1 MLRKSLYTPV
11 DTLIYDL
18 EDSVAPTQKEN
29 AQLSLTDFLSIHHL
43 PESLE
48 IAVRVNEVSRSM
60 VWGDV
65 RAAFSTSRV
74 TTLVVPK
81 VHGVSVLNDLSS
93 IIRKLRSDSSF
104 PPIRIIAS
112 IESAKAIQNIYN
124 IAGWKDNQAYV
135 SALLIA
141 QTLPSNGPAPD
152 SSFYTLA
159 LMLSTQQR
167 RGAYKQSTWY
177 AWTTKIWRILPKSVR
192 MEGDLVLTERYAG
205 ALVSRWD
212 LKHDRLTQAI
222 HPNQIETIQKA
233 FAPSKEEIS
242 RACAIITQMEAA
254 RRLGNGAFGL
264 KMHDDRTEMIDEPML
279 KQAQKVVERAIRAGL
294 ETPGISSPGT

>member
-135 SALLIA
+135 SALLFAAEDYCADTSIQRTRSRLELLYA
-141 QTLPSNGPAPD
+141 RSHVVNAAKAWGIQAID
-152 SSFYTLA
+152 MVCVDYKDLA
-159 LMLSTQQR
+159 
-167 RGAYKQSTWY
+167 Y
-177 AWTTKIWRILPKSVR
+177 
-192 MEGDLVLTERYAG
+192 LTEECEDGR
-205 ALVSRWD
+205 
-212 LKHDRLTQAI
+212 RLGFDGKQAI